1 MGIVSKW
8 FGSIRSRLL
17 VGSLG
22 LAIIPV
28 LLTVLALG
36 YFSYR
41 EGSRALEARA
51 VEQMRSLEST
61 ATSVVQAYFGGVAS
75 NLNVVKAA
83 PEIRAGVAD
92 LKKAIAE
99 ITQTV
104 AVERVTPDSLL
115 VDYYQNA
122 FTAEYAKR
130 NANAT
135 VDMATRLADQDAV
148 AIALQQAYVAANRY
162 PLGEKYQLQN
172 SASLPA
178 YDLVHER
185 LQGFVRTLKDEYGYY
200 DVFLVNPEDGRVMY
214 TYFKELDFGTSL
226 IDGPWADSG
235 LGEAFA
241 MAKDATD
248 ETAMVMSDFRPYLPS
263 YEDQA
268 AFVATPVYDKGQR
281 IAILIVQ
288 LPVDRLNSALN
299 FGGKWSTVG
308 LGASGEIYLVGGDTK
323 PRSDSRFLVENPAAF
338 GAALT
343 AIGLP
348 KDQVDLALRKKS
360 NIGVNPIDT
369 QATRTALRQKDGK
382 PGSSG
387 VGSYP
392 DYRGVP
398 VLGAYSPLN
407 VFGNDWALISEIDQA
422 EALQS
427 VLALRSA
434 LINFAVITL
443 LLMVV
448 IGVVVARMLAGSINR
463 PIAHLQGTVKE
474 VNDGDLDAR
483 TRMTSP
489 DELGQLGRAFDNML
503 DERVATLARAE
514 KENEQL
520 NNSVIDLMGSL
531 AQLSQRDLTIK
542 VPVSADITGAVSDAI
557 NMVTGETASALKQVL
572 AISGEVAQASNSVKT
587 RSDDVTRAT
596 EASGQ
601 QVAEASIELTA
612 AARALTQIAGMTAQ
626 ATRDAEQALSA
637 TQLALASVRST
648 VEGISSSRDQ
658 IRETEKRV
666 KRLGE
671 RSQEI
676 SSVVGIINQIAERTS
691 VLALNASMQAV
702 AAGDAG
708 RGFAVVADEVKR
720 LAENA
725 RQATQQISSL
735 VSGIQADTQETIQA
749 MNNTITQVVDISRI
763 AEQAGARM
771 NETRTSTDGL
781 VTSVRD
787 IANTT
792 KAQEA
797 LSQTLLNR
805 TRLIQ
810 NATLEALNQVSEQG
824 KETSNLLTYSSRLLE
839 TVRKFKLPS

>member
-1 MGIVSKW
+1 MGFFSKGL
-8 FGSIRSRLL
+8 GSIRTRLL
-17 VGSLG
+17 AGSLG
-22 LAIIPV
+22 LAILPV

-36 YFSYR
+36 YYSYR
-41 EGSRALEARA
+41 EGSRALEDRA

-61 ATSVVQAYFGGVAS
+61 ASSVLQAYFGGVAS
-75 NLNVVKAA
+75 NLKVVKAA

-92 LKKAIAE
+92 LKSAIAE
-99 ITQTV
+99 IVQTIAPESV
-104 AVERVTPDSLL
+104 APDSLL
-115 VDYYQNA
+115 VDYYQKT
-122 FTAEYAKR
+122 FLVEYAKR
-130 NANAT
+130 NAEAS
-135 VDMATRLADQDAV
+135 VDMASRLAGQDAV
-148 AIALQQAYVAANRY
+148 AIAMQQAYISDNRF
-162 PLGEKYQLQN
+162 PLGEKFKLQN
-172 SASLPA
+172 SADLAS
-178 YDLVHER
+178 YDVVHER
-185 LQGFVRTLKDEYGYY
+185 LQGFVRTLMEEYGYY

-214 TYFKELDFGTSL
+214 TYFKELDFGSSL
-226 IDGPWADSG
+226 VDGPWADSG

-241 MAKDATD
+241 LARATTE

-268 AFVATPVYDKGQR
+268 AFVATPIYDKGQR

-288 LPVDRLNSALN
+288 LPVDRINNALN
-299 FGGKWSTVG
+299 FGRQWKSVG
-308 LGASGEIYLVGGDTK
+308 LGDSGEIYLVGGDSK
-323 PRSDSRFLVENPAAF
+323 PRSNSRFLIENPQGFA
-338 GAALT
+338 AALT
-343 AIGLP
+343 AIGIP
-348 KDQVDLALRKKS
+348 ADQVQLALRKQS
-360 NIGVNPIDT
+360 NIGINPVDT
-369 QATRTALRQKDGK
+369 QATRSALRQKNGDAGTT
-382 PGSSG
+382 G

-392 DYRGVP
+392 DYRGIE
-398 VLGAYSPLN
+398 VLGAYSPFN
-407 VFGNDWALISEIDQA
+407 VFGKDWALVAEIDRA

-427 VLALRSA
+427 AEDLRRA
-434 LINFAVITL
+434 LITFAAVTL
-443 LLMVV
+443 LLLVV
-448 IGVVVARMLAGSINR
+448 IGAVVARMLAGSINR
-463 PIAHLQGTVKE
+463 PIAHLQETVKA

-483 TRMTSP
+483 THLTST

-503 DERVATLARAE
+503 DERVSTLARAE

-520 NNSVIDLMGSL
+520 NNSVINLMGGL
-531 AQLSQRDLTIK
+531 AQLSQRDLTVR

-557 NMVTGETASALKQVL
+557 NMVTNETANALKQVL
-572 AISGEVAQASNSVKT
+572 AISGEVADASNSVKS
-587 RSDDVTRAT
+587 RSDEVSRAT

-601 QVAEASIELTA
+601 QVSEASIELTA

-626 ATRDAEQALSA
+626 ATREAETALGATQQALIA
-637 TQLALASVRST
+637 VRST

-725 RQATQQISSL
+725 RQATQQIASL

-771 NETRTSTDGL
+771 NESRASTDGL
-781 VTSVRD
+781 AGSVRN
-787 IANTT
+787 IADTT

-810 NATLEALNQVSEQG
+810 SATLEALNQVSEQG
-824 KETSNLLTYSSRLLE
+824 KETANLLAYSGSLLE
-839 TVRKFKLPS
+839 TVRKFKLSN